1 MLKRLY
7 DWLGKQVHSPYA
19 VPLLALLFYIEA
31 IFLFIPVDPILML
44 YCMEFHKRSYF
55 YAFVATI
62 SSVLGGITAYY
73 IGTALWATIGQTL
86 VSYILSQETFD
97 HAVDQFREH
106 QNWAVIIGG
115 FTPVPY
121 KAVTLSAGFC
131 KLPLIPFIINSIIS
145 RGARFFLVAGI
156 IAIWGNQMKVYID
169 RYFNILAVLFVI
181 LVGLSM
187 WLFLK

>member
-44 YCMEFHKRSYF
+44 YCIEFHKRSYF

-73 IGTALWATIGQTL
+73 IGAALWETIGQTL

-131 KLPLIPFIINSIIS
+131 KLPLIPFIINSLIS

-156 IAIWGNQMKVYID
+156 IAIWGKQMKVYID

-187 WLFLK
+187 WLLMK